1 VLYLAQRYL
10 AHPGLSIT
18 SALRPIAAAVGLC
31 LFTFNQIQS
40 ANTAPDANRYRWPAG
55 VIPFVIDADI
65 PHPERIS
72 DAILQWTEVTPI
84 RLVRRT
90 DQTNYVRFVR
100 ENNDGLCFSSIGMI
114 GGEQKIRTDDKCE
127 TGTLVHEIGH
137 AVGLWHEQSR
147 RDRDRFVKVVYQ
159 NIAQSSL
166 RDFERHINDEPDFS
180 DYDFASIMHYGA
192 YADSKEPTGPSIETI
207 PPGIPIGQ
215 RKSLSLG
222 DIDAVEH
229 MYGFKPKGITVA
241 THVSGLKII
250 VDGVAYTAPQR
261 FDWKAGTWHS
271 VEVPAEQTLDGA
283 AYEFGRWNDDGQS
296 AHTIAVT
303 PDLTIYTANFIPKG
317 KLDIASGKMLSD
329 DNKRS
334 QEPKTSDRPSAG
346 SVESRREIGADGQ
359 DHSARNIHSRHPAPT
374 PD

>member
-1 VLYLAQRYL
+1 MRHLEV
-10 AHPGLSIT
+10 PGLSIIRV
-18 SALRPIAAAVGLC
+18 LRRVAAAAGFC
-31 LFTFNQIQS
+31 LLTFNQIQS
-40 ANTAPDANRYRWPAG
+40 ANTGPDPSRYRWPGG

-65 PHPERIS
+65 PHPERIYV
-72 DAILQWTEVTPI
+72 AMLQWTAATPI

-90 DQTNYVRFVR
+90 DEANYVRFVR

-137 AVGLWHEQSR
+137 TVGLWHEQSR

-159 NIAQSSL
+159 NITQGSL

-180 DYDFASIMHYGA
+180 NYDFASIMHYGA
-192 YADSKEPTGPSIETI
+192 YADSKEPGGASIETI
-207 PPGIPIGQ
+207 PAGIPIGQ

-229 MYGFKPKGITVA
+229 MYRFKPKGITIT

-250 VDGVAYTAPQR
+250 VDGEAYTAPQC
-261 FDWKAGTWHS
+261 FDWKAGTWHTM
-271 VEVPAEQTLDGA
+271 EVPAQQELNGA
-283 AYEFGRWNDDGQS
+283 GYEFGRWNDDGQS

-303 PDLTIYTANFIPKG
+303 PELTIYTANFIPRG
-317 KLDIASGKMLSD
+317 RLDVASGKMLFD
-329 DNKRS
+329 DSKRS
-334 QEPKTSDRPSAG
+334 QESKTSDRPGPG
-346 SVESRREIGADGQ
+346 SVDSRREVGADGQ
-359 DHSARNIHSRHPAPT
+359 VHRARDIHSGDPAPT
-374 PD
+374 AH